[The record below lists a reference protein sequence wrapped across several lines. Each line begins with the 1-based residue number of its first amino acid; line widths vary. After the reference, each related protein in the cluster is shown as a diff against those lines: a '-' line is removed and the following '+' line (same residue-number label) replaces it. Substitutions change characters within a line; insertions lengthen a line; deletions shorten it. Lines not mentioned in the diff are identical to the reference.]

1 MIFQLFRRTPQHDSI
16 ARLYGTIVAQ
26 ARAEAFY
33 RDYGVPDSV
42 NGRFEM
48 IVLHAVLLLH
58 RLEAEP
64 EPARRVGQAVFD
76 HFCRDMDSNLRE
88 MGVGDLAVPREM
100 RRIGEA
106 FYGRRAAYEGA
117 LVGSDRQALAA
128 ALARNV
134 FGGAAGGPIAGAERL
149 AVYVREAVCH
159 LAAQDGAALSRG
171 ELGFSDPQE
180 VLPSPQATPD
190 GAR

>member
-1 MIFQLFRRTPQHDSI
+1 MIFHLFRRNPPQDDRI
-16 ARLYGTIVAQ
+16 ACLYGMIVAQ
-26 ARAEAFY
+26 ARAEPFY

-48 IVLHAVLLLH
+48 IVLHVVLVLR
-58 RLEAEP
+58 RLDTEP
-64 EPARRVGQAVFD
+64 EPARRVGQGVFD
-76 HFCRDMDSNLRE
+76 LFCRDMDASLRE

-106 FYGRRAAYEGA
+106 FYGRRAAYEAA
-117 LVGSDRQALAA
+117 LAARDPQPIAA

-134 FGGAAGGPIAGAERL
+134 FGPASGATGDAERL
-149 AVYVREAVCH
+149 AVYVREAVRQ

-171 ELGFSDPQE
+171 EVGFPDP
-180 VLPSPQATPD
+180 ATVAV
-190 GAR
+190 GAGA